1 MRIATALSFRAIPAL
16 ACAIAIAVCAGAGV
30 AVAASQGGPA
40 VSPRLVYRARADIDG
55 DGRLDAIV
63 LTPASSGGRLEATLS
78 SGRTLVVH
86 TASDA
91 FFLPGLLAV
100 GNVNGRPGAELFV
113 DEQHITTEENIAI
126 YTYAGGT
133 LRRAGALPAYGS
145 DFGIRFGLTCAS
157 RAKRHYIYDDLY
169 ELRGSAHRR
178 WVRRE
183 TVYVWRGST
192 LKRLGSSPAR
202 SISGPPSP
210 AKIGVRCARPAY

>member
-1 MRIATALSFRAIPAL
+1 MTA
-16 ACAIAIAVCAGAGV
+16 CAGAGV
-30 AVAASQGGPA
+30 AAAASQPGGAPM
-40 VSPRLVYRARADIDG
+40 SPRLVYRAHADIEG

-78 SGRTLVVH
+78 SGRTVVVD

-91 FFLPGLLAV
+91 PFLPGLVAV
-100 GNVNGRPGAELFV
+100 GNVNGRPGAELFI
-113 DEQHITTEENIAI
+113 DEQHITTEETIAI

-145 DFGIRFGLTCAS
+145 DFGIRFGLACAS
-157 RAKRHYIYDDLY
+157 RGRRHYIYDDLY
-169 ELRGSAHRR
+169 ELRGSAHQR
-178 WVRRE
+178 WMRQE

-202 SISGPPSP
+202 SIPGPPS
-210 AKIGVRCARPAY
+210 AAQVGVRCGRPA